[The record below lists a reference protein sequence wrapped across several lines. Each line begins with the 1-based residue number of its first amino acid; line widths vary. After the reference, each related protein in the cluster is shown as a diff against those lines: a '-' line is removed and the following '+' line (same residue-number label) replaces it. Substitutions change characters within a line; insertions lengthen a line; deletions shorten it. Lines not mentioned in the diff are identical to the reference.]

1 MGHGLHIAIDKH
13 HYKPQLTKKNG
24 KKGSENII
32 DHKWAQMSN
41 KLSL

>member
-1 MGHGLHIAIDKH
+1 LHIAIDKD
-13 HYKPQLTKKNG
+13 HYKPKLTKNG

-32 DHKWAQMSN
+32 DCKWAWTSN